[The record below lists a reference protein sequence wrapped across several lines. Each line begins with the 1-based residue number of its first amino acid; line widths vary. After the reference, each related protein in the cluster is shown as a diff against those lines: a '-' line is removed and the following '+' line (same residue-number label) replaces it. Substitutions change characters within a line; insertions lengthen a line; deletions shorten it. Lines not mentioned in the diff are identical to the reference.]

1 MPIPSASESPA
12 IRLLQLIYAD
22 RRGYEA
28 ELCNQAQQYAQA
40 HRICVDRRY
49 WETELVKKA
58 PAKPQ

>member
-28 ELCNQAQQYAQA
+28 ELQKQAQKYAP
-40 HRICVDRRY
+40 
-49 WETELVKKA
+49 T
-58 PAKPQ
+58 KPQ

>member
-1 MPIPSASESPA
+1 MPIPPASESPA

-22 RRGYEA
+22 RRCLEA
-28 ELCNQAQQYAQA
+28 ELTVELQQHAPS

-49 WETELVKKA
+49 WEAELLKKA